1 LYICTIFYLSLIIR
15 NSPKILLKNERG
27 KRERKRKQK
36 KKSKNKKKA
45 KENEMKNKRSKGITK

>member
-1 LYICTIFYLSLIIR
+1 LYNFLFILNHSQF
-15 NSPKILLKNERG
+15 PKILLKNERG